1 MAEKILVIGYGA
13 MAMYLVPDLSAR
25 GYQVDVYCMEQVTD
39 QFDGVTFHQAN
50 AFEDGFLKNLLETGG
65 YDAAVDFLMYDTEEK
80 FRQYYKLFLDNVRHY
95 IFLSTYRIYANE
107 EHPVKETSPR
117 LLEVV
122 RDPEYQAT
130 ENEYSRY
137 KALEENVLRES
148 GYQNFTIIRPA
159 ITYSKYRFQLVTLE
173 AQVVIER
180 ARKGKKIILPEAAM
194 DVQATMSWA
203 GDVAKM
209 ISGLL
214 LNPEAMGETYS
225 VCTAEHHTWREVAE
239 YYKEIAGLEYVTVD
253 TETYYQLWA
262 DSKYARYQLEMDRFF
277 DRIMD
282 NSKILNITGLKQ
294 ENLMTLKD
302 GLRREFE
309 ALPAD
314 YTWPASPVNDRMD
327 AWLEAHDK

>member
-117 LLEVV
+117 LLVVV

-214 LNPEAMGETYS
+214 LNPAAMGETYS

-294 ENLMTLKD
+294 ENLMPLKD

>member
-25 GYQVDVYCMEQVTD
+25 GYQVDVYCMEQVTE
-39 QFDGVTFHQAN
+39 QFEGVTFHQAN

-294 ENLMTLKD
+294 ENLMPLKD

>member
-50 AFEDGFLKNLLETGG
+50 AFEDGFLKNLLENGG

-122 RDPEYQAT
+122 QDPEYQVT

-214 LNPEAMGETYS
+214 LNPAAMGETYS

-294 ENLMTLKD
+294 ENLMPLKD

>member
-1 MAEKILVIGYGA
+1 
-13 MAMYLVPDLSAR
+13 
-25 GYQVDVYCMEQVTD
+25 
-39 QFDGVTFHQAN
+39 
-50 AFEDGFLKNLLETGG
+50 
-65 YDAAVDFLMYDTEEK
+65 
-80 FRQYYKLFLDNVRHY
+80 
-95 IFLSTYRIYANE
+95 
-107 EHPVKETSPR
+107 
-117 LLEVV
+117 
-122 RDPEYQAT
+122 
-130 ENEYSRY
+130 
-137 KALEENVLRES
+137 
-148 GYQNFTIIRPA
+148 
-159 ITYSKYRFQLVTLE
+159 
-173 AQVVIER
+173 
-180 ARKGKKIILPEAAM
+180 M

-294 ENLMTLKD
+294 KNLMPLKD

>member
-13 MAMYLVPDLSAR
+13 MAMYLVPELSAR

-50 AFEDGFLKNLLETGG
+50 AFDDGFLKNLLETGG

-262 DSKYARYQLEMDRFF
+262 DSKYARYQLEMDRYF

-294 ENLMTLKD
+294 ENLMPLKD

-327 AWLEAHDK
+327 AWLEDHDK

>member
-214 LNPEAMGETYS
+214 LNPAAMGETYS

-294 ENLMTLKD
+294 ENLMPLKD

-327 AWLEAHDK
+327 AWLEDHDK

>member
-122 RDPEYQAT
+122 QDPEYQVT
-130 ENEYSRY
+130 ENEYS
-137 KALEENVLRES
+137 
-148 GYQNFTIIRPA
+148 
-159 ITYSKYRFQLVTLE
+159 YS
-173 AQVVIER
+173 VVIGKLKIKGSPC
-180 ARKGKKIILPEAAM
+180 KGKLMIYLDAASE
-194 DVQATMSWA
+194 VQKRKHPGKQVEPA
-203 GDVAKM
+203 GV
-209 ISGLL
+209 L
-214 LNPEAMGETYS
+214 
-225 VCTAEHHTWREVAE
+225 
-239 YYKEIAGLEYVTVD
+239 YY
-253 TETYYQLWA
+253 
-262 DSKYARYQLEMDRFF
+262 
-277 DRIMD
+277 
-282 NSKILNITGLKQ
+282 NIRKKS
-294 ENLMTLKD
+294 NL
-302 GLRREFE
+302 
-309 ALPAD
+309 
-314 YTWPASPVNDRMD
+314 
-327 AWLEAHDK
+327 

>member
-1 MAEKILVIGYGA
+1 MKTKILIIGYGA
-13 MAMYLVPDLSAR
+13 MGMYLVPELSAR
-25 GYQVDVYCMEQVTD
+25 GYQVDVYCMEQVKD
-39 QFDGVTFHQAN
+39 SFEGVTFHQAN
-50 AFEDGFLKNLLETGG
+50 AFEEGFLKNLLETGG
-65 YDAAVDFLMYDTEEK
+65 YDAAVDFLMYATAEK
-80 FRQYYKLFLDNVRHY
+80 FRKYYRLFLDNVRHY

-117 LLEVV
+117 LLEVIQ
-122 RDPEYQAT
+122 DPEYQAT
-130 ENEYSRY
+130 EDEYSRY

-148 GYQNFTIIRPA
+148 GYRNFSIIRPA

-180 ARKGKKIILPEAAM
+180 ARKGKKIILPEKAM

-209 ISGLL
+209 IAGLL
-214 LNPEAMGETYS
+214 LNPAAMGETFS

-239 YYKEIAGLEYVTVD
+239 YYKEITGMDYVTVD

-262 DSKYARYQLEMDRFF
+262 DSKYARYQLEYDRFF

-282 NSKILNITGLKQ
+282 NSKILTLTGLKQ
-294 ENLMTLKD
+294 EELMPLKE

-309 ALPAD
+309 ALPEG
-314 YTWPASPVNDRMD
+314 YTWPATPVNDRMD
-327 AWLEAHDK
+327 AWLEAHGE

>member
-122 RDPEYQAT
+122 QDPEYQAT

-294 ENLMTLKD
+294 KNLMPLKD

>member
-50 AFEDGFLKNLLETGG
+50 AFDDGFLKNLLETGG

-294 ENLMTLKD
+294 ENLMPLKD

>member
-25 GYQVDVYCMEQVTD
+25 GYQVDVYCMEQVTE
-39 QFDGVTFHQAN
+39 QFEGVTFHQAN

-122 RDPEYQAT
+122 QDPEYQVT

-294 ENLMTLKD
+294 ENLMPLKD

>member
-194 DVQATMSWA
+194 DIQATMSWA

-294 ENLMTLKD
+294 ENLMPLKD